1 MLTQESA
8 QFDKSKR
15 IIIVT
20 GTDPTVPKGGIGQA
34 ITGHLAALCLP
45 YEFIPTYH
53 QHNWSGK
60 WWPIF
65 RAIPTLIQS
74 VKQAKKNGFTP
85 VVFSHIGKDGS
96 VLREMII
103 LLIARLCGAKTFAQL
118 HSVVEEYFKSNLSA
132 WLFKLLLF
140 QSDQVGV
147 LTRYWKE
154 ELVKRGVEKKIVVLP
169 NPLSEDLAQRA
180 KSVLFQNK
188 NKQCETSV
196 FTMTRIEPGK
206 GVELIIEAMQY
217 LPKQISLIVAG
228 DGSGLS
234 ACKRKA
240 QLLKV
245 DDRIK
250 FAGWVERKKKQQL
263 FQQADIF
270 CLPTT
275 YDSFG
280 MVFIEAMAN
289 GLPVIAL

>member
-1 MLTQESA
+1 M
-8 QFDKSKR
+8 
-15 IIIVT
+15 
-20 GTDPTVPKGGIGQA
+20 
-34 ITGHLAALCLP
+34 
-45 YEFIPTYH
+45 
-53 QHNWSGK
+53 
-60 WWPIF
+60 
-65 RAIPTLIQS
+65 
-74 VKQAKKNGFTP
+74 
-85 VVFSHIGKDGS
+85 
-96 VLREMII
+96 LREMII

-147 LTRYWKE
+147 LTRHWKK
-154 ELVKRGVEKKIVVLP
+154 ELVKKGVRKKIVVLP

-188 NKQCETSV
+188 NKQCETFV

-206 GVELIIEAMQY
+206 GVGLIIEAMQY
-217 LPKQISLIVAG
+217 LPQQVFLIIAG

-250 FAGWVERKKKQQL
+250 FTGWVERKEKQQ
-263 FQQADIF
+263 FIQQADIF

-289 GLPVIAL
+289 GLPVIALNWGPLPDVVPSEKAGILVNSADPMQLADAIRCLHENIPLRAKMGNFGAQWVLQQFSAEALAPKFSDIFHSI